1 MRIFLSYAS
10 KDTPVAEAITHSLQ
24 ERGHDIFFD
33 RDSLPPGG
41 AYESQIEAAVSK
53 SDLMVFLISDH
64 SVRDGS
70 FALTELG
77 FARKKWKHP
86 ANRVL
91 PVMVGDVEYDTIP
104 PYLKA
109 VTVLEPEGN
118 LPAEVAVA
126 VGTMRRFSIRLPLAV
141 AGIAISSILAFS
153 FYLLQ
158 PRAEIN
164 TTADTPIPWERGYFG
179 QSPKYNLPY
188 SVSNSGNSTGK
199 IAETSLVTNPG
210 DAAVMVSSGPELS
223 TDAPHFLQPGAQ
235 MSGHFIVAPK
245 QDQPT
250 FEWQVCVT
258 EQDGPR
264 HCSEQTSWNSTGNFT
279 PATAFELAPEISRR
293 AVAVEHLSDG
303 FLIATRSPGQLHHV
317 GIDGKTRM
325 VRELPGKPTS
335 LLAQDNVVLV
345 GTKTPD
351 SLIRF
356 QLPELKQTH
365 QVAVSFP
372 SDVRGTFDDPVSS
385 TPVSIARGHN
395 RIWIITRGGAAGS
408 GLLHFS
414 ETLSDQ
420 QLVPYFSTISS
431 DLGDM
436 HLSSNGRE
444 VWGSQTNTT
453 PASLHRLAP
462 KKYKEFVGHDWDIAS
477 CASDLLVLADYMLV
491 PDCNGVVQKIRSDA
505 DALNIVGKKSHFYG
519 YDSSA
524 SNWTETHLRRGNQ
537 DKALAIAVTQVRSSS
552 QSVLRSVVTNL
563 DDSVGVK
570 LSLEVKEFA
579 IVDLAQSNDIALI
592 VLENNTAE
600 REILAY
606 RNQ

>member
-1 MRIFLSYAS
+1 M
-10 KDTPVAEAITHSLQ
+10 AEAITHSLQ

-41 AYESQIEAAVSK
+41 AYESQIEAAVLK

-64 SVRDGS
+64 SIRDGS

-77 FARKKWKHP
+77 LARKRWKHP

-91 PVMVGDVEYDTIP
+91 PVMVGDVDYDAIP

-126 VGTMRRFSIRLPLAV
+126 VGAMRRFSFRLPMAMAT
-141 AGIAISSILAFS
+141 AGIAIASSLVVA
-153 FYLLQ
+153 FYLFQ
-158 PRAEIN
+158 PGPEIN
-164 TTADTPIPWERGYFG
+164 ASADAPFSWERGYFG

-188 SVSNSGNSTGK
+188 SASNDGNSAGK
-199 IAETSLVTNPG
+199 ITATSLVTNPA
-210 DAAVMVSSGPELS
+210 DAAVIASSGPELS
-223 TDAPHFLQPGAQ
+223 ADAPRVLQPGAL
-235 MSGHFIVAPK
+235 MRGHFIVTPRQAVK
-245 QDQPT
+245 T

-258 EQDGPR
+258 EQDGTG
-264 HCSEQTSWNSTGNFT
+264 HCSEMKNWAPSGDFT
-279 PATAFELAPEISRR
+279 PATAFELSPEISRR
-293 AVAVEHLSDG
+293 AVAVEQVSDG
-303 FLIATRSPGQLHHV
+303 FLIATRSPGRLHYV
-317 GIDGKTRM
+317 GTDGKTRM
-325 VRELPGKPTS
+325 MRELPGEPTS

-345 GTKTPD
+345 GTKAPD

-372 SDVRGTFDDPVSS
+372 SDVRGAFDDPVSS

-395 RIWIITRGGAAGS
+395 RVWIVTRGGAAGT

-420 QLVPYFSTISS
+420 QLVPYFSTVSF
-431 DLGDM
+431 DLRDM
-436 HLSSNGRE
+436 HLSSNGQE
-444 VWGSQTNTT
+444 VWGSQTDTT
-453 PASLHRLAP
+453 PASLHRFAP
-462 KKYKEFVGHDWDIAS
+462 RTYKEFGGHDWDIAS
-477 CASDLLVLADYMLV
+477 CATDLLVLADYMLV

-505 DALNIVGKKSHFYG
+505 DTLNIVGKQSHFFG

-524 SNWTETHLRRGNQ
+524 SNWTLTRLRKDNQ
-537 DKALAIAVTQVRSSS
+537 DKPLAAAVTQTRSSS
-552 QSVLRSVVTNL
+552 SSVLRSVVTNL

-570 LSLEVKEFA
+570 LSLEVPQLA
-579 IVDLAQSNDIALI
+579 IVDLAQSNDFALI
-592 VLENNTAE
+592 ILENNTAE
-600 REILAY
+600 RETLAY
-606 RNQ
+606 RNR